1 MSAEL
6 FEATK
11 RWGRWGADDQRGA
24 LNLLTPERIAAAATL
39 VQDGVTVPCGR
50 RLATEPAV
58 DNPTPALHHMIHAG
72 DFAAAGGGAG
82 EQAFQWAADFV
93 GVAFHGNSVS
103 HIDALSHVFVDGRMY
118 NGASAAEVT
127 SEGAR
132 RSSIEVA
139 ERGIV
144 GRGVL
149 LDIPRRRGVD
159 WLEPGEAITGD
170 ELDATGVDVRPGDI
184 VLVHTGRDR
193 RRDALGPWN
202 TYADGLAG
210 LDPECARWLHAKDP
224 SVLGSDGVSDV
235 MPSRGEPGWP
245 VPIHM
250 CALVGMGIHLLD
262 NLRLDLLADACAQ
275 RGRWEFLFVVA
286 PLQIGGGTGSPVNP
300 LAVL

>member
-1 MSAEL
+1 VSAEL
-6 FEATK
+6 FAATR
-11 RWGRWGADDQRGA
+11 RWGRWGEDDDRGA
-24 LNLLTPERIAAAATL
+24 LNLLTPERVIRAAAL
-39 VQDGVTVPCGR
+39 VQDGLSVPCGR
-50 RLATEPAV
+50 RLGTEPAV
-58 DNPTPALHHMIHAG
+58 DNPNPALHHMLHAG
-72 DFAAAGGGAG
+72 DFAATQKG
-82 EQAFQWAADFV
+82 FQWAADFV

-127 SEGAR
+127 SVGAR

-139 ERGIV
+139 EGGIV

-149 LDIPRRRGVD
+149 FDIPRLRGVD
-159 WLEPGEAITGD
+159 WLEPGDAIFKD
-170 ELDATGVDVRPGDI
+170 ELDDAGVNVEQGDI

-202 TYADGLAG
+202 TYVDGLAG
-210 LDPECARWLHAKDP
+210 LDPECARWLHDKDP

-235 MPSRGEPGWP
+235 MPAADLEWP
-245 VPIHM
+245 IPIHM

-262 NLRLDLLADACAQ
+262 NLRLDLLADACAG

-286 PLQIGGGTGSPVNP
+286 PLHIGGGTGSPVNP
-300 LAVL
+300 IAIL

>member
-11 RWGRWGADDQRGA
+11 RWGRWGEDDERGA
-24 LNLLTPERIAAAATL
+24 LNLLTPERVSRAAAL
-39 VQDGVTVPCGR
+39 VQDGVTVSCGR
-50 RLATEPAV
+50 RLPTEPAV
-58 DNPTPALHHMIHAG
+58 DNPNPALHHMIHAG
-72 DFAAAGGGAG
+72 DFAL
-82 EQAFQWAADFV
+82 EQKGFQWAADFV

-103 HIDALSHVFVDGRMY
+103 HIDALCHVFVDGQMF
-118 NGASAAEVT
+118 NGAAAAEVT
-127 SEGAR
+127 SVGAR

-139 ERGIV
+139 EHGII

-149 LDIPRRRGVD
+149 LDIPRHRGVE
-159 WLEPGEAITGD
+159 WLEPGDAITGE
-170 ELDATGVDVRPGDI
+170 ELDAVGVDVEQGDI

-202 TYADGLAG
+202 TYVDGLAG
-210 LDPECARWLHAKDP
+210 LDAECARWLHDKDP

-235 MPSRGEPGWP
+235 MPGGSPGWP
-245 VPIHM
+245 IPIHM

-262 NLRLDLLADACAQ
+262 NLRLDRLADACAE
-275 RGRWEFLFVVA
+275 RGRWEFLFIVA

-300 LAVL
+300 IAVL